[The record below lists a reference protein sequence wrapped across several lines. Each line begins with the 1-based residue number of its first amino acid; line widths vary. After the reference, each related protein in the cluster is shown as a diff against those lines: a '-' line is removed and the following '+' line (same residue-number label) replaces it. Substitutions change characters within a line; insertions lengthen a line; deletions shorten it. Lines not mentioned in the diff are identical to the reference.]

1 MCGIVGYVGYKPVVD
16 ILLDGLEQ
24 LEYRGYDS
32 SGIAV
37 KCADSIKVYKAEGKL
52 VNLREEL
59 APHAYE
65 ISKATLGIGHI
76 RWATHGAPTVVNAH
90 PHTCGCGKLVVVH
103 NGIIENYKELKAELE
118 AKGCQF
124 RSQTDTETVAH
135 LIAMIYGEVKD
146 LTKAVQLA
154 AKKIEGAY
162 ALGIMHNDEPNKL
175 VVTKRNAPLIIGVG
189 ENEYYAASDVPAI
202 IKHTNKAIYL
212 KDNQVATLTPSSLK
226 LEDEFGNEVIPKV
239 EVLPWEP
246 VALSKMG
253 YKHFMLKEIHEQP
266 DVIRNI
272 LIGKLHTS
280 DSPIVLNEVKLTKEH
295 LRKLNRIQIIAC
307 GTSLHAAMVG
317 KYIIEAFCGIPVD
330 VEPSSEYIY
339 RKTVTDEH
347 TLVIGVSQSGETAD
361 TLTAIKQAKAKGSHV
376 LIITNRPD
384 SAMAREADSLIPV
397 SAGIEVSVA
406 ATKSY
411 IAQLTSFYL
420 LALYMAE
427 TKESLPE
434 VELNEIKSEMLILPQ
449 KIEQILAHK
458 ENIQACARKYA
469 NTRDFIYIARG
480 INYPTALEGALK
492 LKEISYIN
500 ATGYPAGELKHG
512 PIAMLDETMPV
523 LSILMQ
529 GKVFEKLLSNS
540 EEAKA
545 RNARMVALTNS
556 SDPKLE
562 DLFDFIIKVPEV
574 HEYLSPIVATIPLQL
589 IAYYIAEFL
598 GKDVDQPRNL
608 AKSVTV
614 E

>member
-1 MCGIVGYVGYKPVVD
+1 MCGIVGYTGKKPVVD

-32 SGIAV
+32 SGIAL
-37 KCADSIKVYKAEGKL
+37 KCSESIKVYKAEGKL
-52 VNLREEL
+52 KNLREEL

-65 ISKATLGIGHI
+65 LTKSTSGIGHI
-76 RWATHGAPTVVNAH
+76 RWATHGSPTVVNAH
-90 PHTCGCGKLVVVH
+90 PHTCNCGRLVIVH
-103 NGIIENYKELKAELE
+103 NGIIENYKELRAELE
-118 AKGCQF
+118 AKGCKF
-124 RSQTDTETVAH
+124 KSQTDTETVAH
-135 LIAMIYGEVKD
+135 LIASIYGEVQD

-154 AKKIEGAY
+154 TKKIEGAY
-162 ALGIMHNDEPNKL
+162 ALCIMHNDEPG
-175 VVTKRNAPLIIGVG
+175 VIVATKRNAPLIVG
-189 ENEYYAASDVPAI
+189 LGDNEFYIASDVPAF
-202 IKHTNKAIYL
+202 IKHTKKAIYL
-212 KDNQVATLTPSSLK
+212 NDNQVATITPDSIRI
-226 LEDEFGNEVIPKV
+226 EDENAVEVLPKV
-239 EVLPWEP
+239 EQLPWEP

-272 LIGKLHTS
+272 LVGKLHTS
-280 DSPIVLNEVKLTKEH
+280 DSPIVLDEVKLTKQT
-295 LRKLNRIQIIAC
+295 LKDLNRIQIIAC
-307 GTSLHAAMVG
+307 GTSLHAAMIG
-317 KYIIEAFCGIPVD
+317 KYIIENFCNIPVD
-330 VEPSSEYIY
+330 VEASSEYIY

-361 TLTAIKQAKAKGSHV
+361 TLTAIKQSKARGSHI

-411 IAQLTSFYL
+411 VAQLTSFYL

-427 TKESLPE
+427 VKGSMAETDLTNLKA
-434 VELNEIKSEMLILPQ
+434 EMMVLPQ

-458 ENIQACARKYA
+458 EEIQKCARKYSG
-469 NTRDFIYIARG
+469 TRDFIYIARG

-523 LSILMQ
+523 LSILMKGQ
-529 GKVFEKLLSNS
+529 VYEKLLSNS

-556 SDPKLE
+556 NDKKLD
-562 DLFDFIIKVPEV
+562 DLFDFIIRVPEV
-574 HEYLSPIVATIPLQL
+574 TELLSPIIAVIPLQL

>member
-37 KCADSIKVYKAEGKL
+37 KCEDSIKVYKAEGKL
-52 VNLREEL
+52 GNLREEL
-59 APHAYE
+59 TPHAYE
-65 ISKATLGIGHI
+65 ISKATMGIGHI

-118 AKGCQF
+118 AKGCKF

-135 LIAMIYGEVKD
+135 LVADIYGQVKD

-162 ALGIMHNDEPNKL
+162 ALCIMHNDEPNKL

-189 ENEYYAASDVPAI
+189 ENEYYVASDVPAI
-202 IKHTNKAIYL
+202 IKHTKKAIYL
-212 KDNQVATLTPSSLK
+212 TDNQVATLTPNSMK
-226 LEDEFGNEVIPKV
+226 LEDENENEVTPKV
-239 EVLPWEP
+239 EILPWEP

-272 LIGKLHTS
+272 LVGKLHTS
-280 DSPIVLNEVKLTKEH
+280 DSPIILNEVKLTRNTLKE
-295 LRKLNRIQIIAC
+295 LNRIQIIAC
-307 GTSLHAAMVG
+307 GTSLHAAMIG
-317 KYIIEAFCGIPVD
+317 KYIIEDFCGIPVD
-330 VEPSSEYIY
+330 VEASSEYIY
-339 RKTVTDEH
+339 RKTVTDTH

-361 TLTAIKQAKAKGSHV
+361 TLTAIKQSKAKGSHI

-427 TKESLPE
+427 IKETMSTADLKT
-434 VELNEIKSEMLILPQ
+434 IKSEMLILPQ

-458 ENIQACARKYA
+458 ENIQTCARKYS

-523 LSILMQ
+523 LSILMK
-529 GKVFEKLLSNS
+529 GKVYEKLLSNS

-545 RNARMVALTNS
+545 RNARMIALTNS
-556 SDPKLE
+556 ADKKLDE
-562 DLFDFIIKVPEV
+562 LFDYIIRVPEV
-574 HEYLSPIVATIPLQL
+574 DELLSPIVAMVPLQL

>member
-37 KCADSIKVYKAEGKL
+37 KCTDSIKVYKAEGKL

-154 AKKIEGAY
+154 TKKIEGAY

-556 SDPKLE
+556 SDLKLE

>member
-1 MCGIVGYVGYKPVVD
+1 MCGIVGYVGNGPVLD

-37 KCADSIKVYKAEGKL
+37 KCTDKINVYKAIGKL
-52 VNLREEL
+52 KNLREEL
-59 APHAYE
+59 SPHAYE
-65 ISKATLGIGHI
+65 IQKATSGIGHI
-76 RWATHGAPTVVNAH
+76 RWATHGAPSVVNAH
-90 PHTCGCGKLVVVH
+90 PHTCNCGRLVVVH
-103 NGIIENYKELKAELE
+103 NGIIENYKELKVKLE
-118 AKGCQF
+118 SKGCVF
-124 RSQTDTETVAH
+124 KSQTDTETVAH
-135 LIAMIYGEVKD
+135 LVAQKYEEYED
-146 LTKAVQLA
+146 LTKAVEA
-154 AKKIEGAY
+154 ATKEIEGAY
-162 ALGIMHNDEPNKL
+162 ALAIMHNDVPDTL
-175 VVTKRNAPLIIGVG
+175 VVTKRNAPLVIGIG
-189 ENEYYAASDVPAI
+189 NGEYYAASDVPAF

-212 KDNQVATLTPSSLK
+212 ADNQIATITSNTLNIQ
-226 LEDEFGNEVIPKV
+226 DGNGNAV
-239 EVLPWEP
+239 EKKIETLPWEP

-272 LIGKLHTS
+272 LVDKLRTS
-280 DSPIVLNEVKLTKEH
+280 ESPVELNEVKLTKET
-295 LRKLNRIQIIAC
+295 LKDLSRIQIIAC
-307 GTSLHAAMVG
+307 GTSLHAAMIG
-317 KYIIEAFCGIPVD
+317 KYLIENFCSIPVD

-339 RKTVTDEH
+339 RKTVTDAH

-361 TLTAIKQAKAKGSHV
+361 TLTAIKQAKEKGSHI
-376 LIITNRPD
+376 LILTNRPD
-384 SAMAREADSLIPV
+384 SAMAREADSLLSV
-397 SAGIEVSVA
+397 NAGIEVSVA

-427 TKESLPE
+427 IKNTMNPE
-434 VELNEIKSEMLILPQ
+434 ELRRLKSEMLILPQ

-458 ENIQACARKYA
+458 EIIQTCARKYSG
-469 NTRDFIYIARG
+469 TRDFIYIARG
-480 INYPTALEGALK
+480 INFPTSLEGALK

-500 ATGYPAGELKHG
+500 ATGYAAGELKHG

-523 LSILMQ
+523 LSILMN
-529 GKVFEKLLSNS
+529 GIVHDKILSNS

-545 RNARMVALTNS
+545 RNARMIALTNS
-556 SDPKLE
+556 KNEKLE
-562 DLFDFIIKVPEV
+562 ELFDYIIKVPDVDEL
-574 HEYLSPIVATIPLQL
+574 LSPILAIVPLQL

>member
-1 MCGIVGYVGYKPVVD
+1 MCGIVGYVGKKPVVD

-37 KCADSIKVYKAEGKL
+37 KCSDSIKVYKAEGKL
-52 VNLREEL
+52 KNLREEL
-59 APHAYE
+59 SSHAYE
-65 ISKATLGIGHI
+65 LSKSTIGIGHI
-76 RWATHGAPTVVNAH
+76 RWATHGAPSIVNAH
-90 PHTCGCGKLVVVH
+90 PHTCNCGKLVVVH
-103 NGIIENYKELKAELE
+103 NGIIENYKELKAMLE
-118 AKGCQF
+118 AKGCEF

-135 LIAMIYGEVKD
+135 LVAQKYAEVKD
-146 LTKAVQLA
+146 LTLAVQEA
-154 AKKIEGAY
+154 VKEIQGAY
-162 ALGIMHNDEPNKL
+162 ALCIMHNDEPDKL
-175 VVTKRNAPLIIGVG
+175 VVTKRNAPLLIGVG
-189 ENEYYAASDVPAI
+189 ENEYYVASDVPAI
-202 IKHTNKAIYL
+202 IKHTKKAIYL
-212 KDNQVATLTPSSLK
+212 ADNQVGTLTPTSIK
-226 LEDEFGNEVIPKV
+226 LEDKDGNEITPKV

-272 LIGKLHTS
+272 LVGKLHTS
-280 DSPIVLNEVKLTKEH
+280 DSPIVLNEVKLTKET
-295 LRKLNRIQIIAC
+295 LKNLNRIQIIAC
-307 GTSLHAAMVG
+307 GTSLHAAMIG
-317 KYIIEAFCGIPVD
+317 KYIIEDFCGVPVD
-330 VEPSSEYIY
+330 VEASSEYIY

-361 TLTAIKQAKAKGSHV
+361 TLTAIKQSKTRGSHI

-411 IAQLTSFYL
+411 IAQLTSIYL

-427 TKESLPE
+427 IKGTMALS
-434 VELNEIKSEMLILPQ
+434 ELKNLKGEMLLLPQ
-449 KIEQILAHK
+449 KIEQILANK

-523 LSILMQ
+523 LSILMK
-529 GKVFEKLLSNS
+529 GTVYEKLLSNS

-545 RNARMVALTNS
+545 RNARMIALTNS
-556 SDPKLE
+556 SDAKLD
-562 DLFDFIIKVPEV
+562 DLFDYIINVPDVIEL
-574 HEYLSPIVATIPLQL
+574 LSPIVAMIPLQL

>member
-1 MCGIVGYVGYKPVVD
+1 MCGIVGYVGNKPVVD
-16 ILLDGLEQ
+16 ILMDGLEQ

-37 KCADSIKVYKAEGKL
+37 MCPEDIKVYKAIGKL
-52 VNLREEL
+52 QNLRDKLRGHEAEFN
-59 APHAYE
+59 
-65 ISKATLGIGHI
+65 SSTMGIGHI
-76 RWATHGAPTVVNAH
+76 RWATHGAPTLLNAH
-90 PHTCGCGKLVVVH
+90 PHTCNCGRLVVVH
-103 NGIIENYKELKAELE
+103 NGIIENYKELRQKLE
-118 AKGCQF
+118 ALGCVF
-124 RSQTDTETVAH
+124 KSQTDTETVAH
-135 LIAMIYGEVKD
+135 LVARKYSECKD
-146 LTKAVQLA
+146 LTEAVRLA
-154 AKKIEGAY
+154 SKEIDGAY
-162 ALGIMHNDEPNKL
+162 ALCVMHNDCKNTL
-175 VVTKRNAPLIIGVG
+175 VITKRNAPLLIGVG
-189 ENEYYAASDVPAI
+189 EKEYFAASDVPAI

-212 KDNQVATLTPSSLK
+212 EDNQIATLTPDSMKIIDS
-226 LEDEFGNEVIPKV
+226 NANSVNPKV

-272 LIGKLHTS
+272 LVGKLHTS
-280 DSPIVLNEVKLTKEH
+280 DSPIVLNEVKLTKET
-295 LRKLNRIQIIAC
+295 LKNLNRIQIIAC
-307 GTSLHAAMVG
+307 GTSLHAAMIG
-317 KYIIEAFCGIPVD
+317 KYIIEGFCNIPVD
-330 VEPSSEYIY
+330 VEASSEYIY
-339 RKTVTDEH
+339 RKTVTDSH

-361 TLTAIKQAKAKGSHV
+361 TLTAIKQSKARGSHI

-384 SAMAREADSLIPV
+384 SAMAREADSLVPV

-427 TKESLPE
+427 IKGTMSETDL
-434 VELNEIKSEMLILPQ
+434 VNIKSDMLLLPQ

-458 ENIQACARKYA
+458 EDIQKCARKYSG
-469 NTRDFIYIARG
+469 TKDFIYIARG
-480 INYPTALEGALK
+480 VNYPTALEGALK

-512 PIAMLDETMPV
+512 PIAMLDDTMPV
-523 LSILMQ
+523 LSILMN
-529 GKVFEKLLSNS
+529 GPVYEKLLSNS

-545 RNARMVALTNS
+545 RNARMIALTNS
-556 SDPKLE
+556 SDPKLD
-562 DLFDFIIKVPEV
+562 DLFDFIIRVPEV
-574 HEYLSPIVATIPLQL
+574 SEVLSPIIAVVPLQL
-589 IAYYIAEFL
+589 VAYYIAEFL

>member
-1 MCGIVGYVGYKPVVD
+1 MCGIVGYVGYKPAVD

-37 KCADSIKVYKAEGKL
+37 KCSDGIKVYKAEGKL
-52 VNLREEL
+52 KNLREEL

-65 ISKATLGIGHI
+65 ISKATVGIGHI

-118 AKGCQF
+118 AKGCVF
-124 RSQTDTETVAH
+124 KSQTDTEIVAH
-135 LIAMIYGEVKD
+135 LVASIYGEVKE
-146 LTKAVQLA
+146 LTKAVQIA
-154 AKKIEGAY
+154 AKKLEGAY
-162 ALGIMHNDEPNKL
+162 ALCIMHNDEPNKI
-175 VVTKRNAPLIIGVG
+175 VATKRNAPLVVAVG
-189 ENEYYAASDVPAI
+189 EKEFYVASDVPAF
-202 IKHTNKAIYL
+202 IKHTKKAIYL
-212 KDNQVATLTPSSLK
+212 ADNQVVTLTPESIK
-226 LEDEFGNEVIPKV
+226 LEDENELEIVPKV
-239 EVLPWEP
+239 EHALSQS

-272 LIGKLHTS
+272 LVGKLHTP
-280 DSPIVLNEVKLTKEH
+280 DSQIVLNEVKLTKET
-295 LRKLNRIQIIAC
+295 LKNLNRIQVVAC
-307 GTSLHAAMVG
+307 GTSLHAAMIG
-317 KYIIEAFCGIPVD
+317 KYVIENFCSIPVD
-330 VEPSSEYIY
+330 VEASSEYIY

-361 TLTAIKQAKAKGSHV
+361 TLTAIKQSKARGSHI

-384 SAMAREADSLIPV
+384 SAMAREADSLLSV
-397 SAGIEVSVA
+397 NAGIEVSVA

-427 TKESLPE
+427 IKGTVPAGELTSL
-434 VELNEIKSEMLILPQ
+434 KSEMLLLPQ

-458 ENIQACARKYA
+458 ENIQACARRYA

-523 LSILMQ
+523 LSVLMN
-529 GKVFEKLLSNS
+529 GSVYEKLLSNS

-545 RNARMVALTNS
+545 RNARMIALTNS
-556 SDPKLE
+556 NDPKLD
-562 DLFDFIIKVPEV
+562 DLFDYIIKVPDVIEL
-574 HEYLSPIVATIPLQL
+574 LSPIIAIVPLQL

>member
-154 AKKIEGAY
+154 TKKIEGAY

-427 TKESLPE
+427 TKESLSE

>member
-37 KCADSIKVYKAEGKL
+37 KCTDSIKVYKAEGKL

-154 AKKIEGAY
+154 TKKIEGAY

-189 ENEYYAASDVPAI
+189 ENEYYAASDVPEI
-202 IKHTNKAIYL
+202 IKHTNRAIYL

-469 NTRDFIYIARG
+469 STRDFIYIARG

>member
-1 MCGIVGYVGYKPVVD
+1 MCGIVGYIGNKPAVD

-37 KCADSIKVYKAEGKL
+37 KCPEEIKVYKAEGKL
-52 VNLREEL
+52 KNLREEL

-65 ISKATLGIGHI
+65 ISKSTLGIGHI

-118 AKGCQF
+118 AKGCKF

-135 LIAMIYGEVKD
+135 LVALIYGEVKD
-146 LTKAVQLA
+146 LTKAVQMATKRL
-154 AKKIEGAY
+154 EGAY
-162 ALGIMHNDEPNKL
+162 ALCIMHNDEPNKL
-175 VVTKRNAPLIIGVG
+175 VATKRNAPLVVGVG
-189 ENEYYAASDVPAI
+189 ENEYYVASDVPAI
-202 IKHTNKAIYL
+202 IKHTNKAIYI
-212 KDNQVATLTPSSLK
+212 KDNQVVTLTPNSLK
-226 LEDEFGNEVIPKV
+226 LEDEFGGEIIPKV

-253 YKHFMLKEIHEQP
+253 FKHFMLKEIHEQP

-280 DSPIVLNEVKLTKEH
+280 DSPIVLDEVKLTKEN
-295 LRKLNRIQIIAC
+295 LRKLNRIQVIAC

-317 KYIIEAFCGIPVD
+317 KYIIESFCGIPVD
-330 VEPSSEYIY
+330 VEASSEYIY

-361 TLTAIKQAKAKGSHV
+361 TLTAIKQAKSKGSHV

-384 SAMAREADSLIPV
+384 STMAREADSLIPV

-427 TKESLPE
+427 IKESMPTKE
-434 VELNEIKSEMLILPQ
+434 LNDIKAEMLVLPQ

-458 ENIQACARKYA
+458 EGIQACARKYA

-529 GKVFEKLLSNS
+529 GSVFEKLLSNS

-556 SDPKLE
+556 SDPKLD
-562 DLFDFIIKVPEV
+562 DLFDSIIKVPEV
-574 HEYLSPIVATIPLQL
+574 HEFLSPIIATIPLQL

>member
-1 MCGIVGYVGYKPVVD
+1 MCGIVGYVGRKPVVD

-32 SGIAV
+32 AGIAI
-37 KCADSIKVYKAEGKL
+37 KTSNSIDVYKAEGKL
-52 VNLREEL
+52 ANLRDVLRPQADNVSEST
-59 APHAYE
+59 
-65 ISKATLGIGHI
+65 IGIGHI
-76 RWATHGAPTVVNAH
+76 RWATHGAPTVLNAH
-90 PHTCGCGKLVVVH
+90 PHTCNCGNLVVVH
-103 NGIIENYKELKAELE
+103 NGIIENYKELRAELE
-118 AKGCQF
+118 VEGCTF
-124 RSQTDTETVAH
+124 RSQTDTETVSH
-135 LIAMIYGEVKD
+135 LVASIYAEVKD

-154 AKKIEGAY
+154 TKKIEGAY
-162 ALGIMHNDEPNKL
+162 ALCIMHNDEPEKL
-175 VVTKRNAPLIIGVG
+175 VVTKRNAPLLIGVG
-189 ENEYYAASDVPAI
+189 EGEFYVASDVPAI
-202 IKHTNKAIYL
+202 IKHTKKAIYL
-212 KDNQVATLTPSSLK
+212 TDNQVATLTPDSLK
-226 LEDEFGNEVIPKV
+226 IENEKEEKIEPKV

-272 LIGKLHTS
+272 LVGKLHTS
-280 DSPIVLNEVKLTKEH
+280 DSPIVLNEVKLNKDTLKN
-295 LRKLNRIQIIAC
+295 LNRIQVIAC
-307 GTSLHAAMVG
+307 GTSLHAAMIG
-317 KYIIEAFCGIPVD
+317 KYIIEDFCGIPVD
-330 VEPSSEYIY
+330 VEASSEYIY

-361 TLTAIKQAKAKGSHV
+361 TLTAIKQSKARGSHI

-384 SAMAREADSLIPV
+384 SAMAREADSLVPV

-427 TKESLPE
+427 VKGTMSQSDLTNLKA
-434 VELNEIKSEMLILPQ
+434 EMLLLPQ

-458 ENIQACARKYA
+458 EDIQACARKYA

-523 LSILMQ
+523 LSVLMK
-529 GKVFEKLLSNS
+529 GTVYEKILSNS

-545 RNARMVALTNS
+545 RNARMIALTNS
-556 SDPKLE
+556 TDSKLD
-562 DLFDFIIKVPEV
+562 DLFEFVLRVPEV
-574 HEYLSPIVATIPLQL
+574 TELLSPIIAMIPLQL

>member
-1 MCGIVGYVGYKPVVD
+1 MCGIVGYVGKNPVLD

-37 KCADSIKVYKAEGKL
+37 KCKDNINVYKAVGKL
-52 VNLREEL
+52 KNLREEL
-59 APHAYE
+59 TPHAYE
-65 ISKATLGIGHI
+65 ISKSTSGIGHI

-90 PHTCGCGKLVVVH
+90 PHTCNCGNLVVVH
-103 NGIIENYKELKAELE
+103 NGIIENYVQLKAKLE
-118 AKGCQF
+118 ARGCVF

-135 LIAMIYGEVKD
+135 LIALKYGETKD
-146 LTKAVQLA
+146 LTKAVALA
-154 AKKIEGAY
+154 TKEVEGAY
-162 ALGIMHNDEPNKL
+162 ALEVMHNDEPDKL
-175 VVTKRNAPLIIGVG
+175 VITKRNAPLIIGIG
-189 ENEYYAASDVPAI
+189 EDGYYAASDIPAF

-212 KDNQVATLTPSSLK
+212 SDNQIATLTPQSLK
-226 LEDEFGNEVIPKV
+226 IQDENGAEITPKI
-239 EVLPWEP
+239 EQLPWEP

-253 YKHFMLKEIHEQP
+253 YKHYMLKEIHEQP

-272 LIGKLHTS
+272 LVGKLHTS
-280 DSPIVLNEVKLTKEH
+280 DSPVKLDEVKLTKEN
-295 LRKLNRIQIIAC
+295 LKDLTRIQVIAC
-307 GTSLHAAMVG
+307 GTSLHAAMIG
-317 KYIIEAFCGIPVD
+317 KYLIEDLCSIPVD
-330 VEPSSEYIY
+330 VEASSEYIY
-339 RKTVTDEH
+339 RKTVTDSK

-361 TLTAIKQAKAKGSHV
+361 TLTAIKQAKEKGSHI

-384 SAMAREADSLIPV
+384 SAMAREADSLLSV
-397 SAGIEVSVA
+397 NAGIEVSVA

-420 LALYMAE
+420 LALYMADIKG
-427 TKESLPE
+427 TTPADVLKKL
-434 VELNEIKSEMLILPQ
+434 KSEMLIWPQ
-449 KIEQILAHK
+449 KIEQILANK
-458 ENIQACARKYA
+458 EHIQKCARKYSS
-469 NTRDFIYIARG
+469 TRDFIYIARG

-512 PIAMLDETMPV
+512 PIAMLDEIMPV
-523 LSILMQ
+523 LSILMK
-529 GKVFEKLLSNS
+529 GSVYEKILSNS
-540 EEAKA
+540 EEARA
-545 RNARMVALTNS
+545 RNAQMIALTNS
-556 SDPKLE
+556 DDSKLE
-562 DLFDFIIKVPEV
+562 NLFDFIIHVPDVDEM
-574 HEYLSPIVATIPLQL
+574 LSPILAIVPLQL

>member
-37 KCADSIKVYKAEGKL
+37 KCTDSIKVYKAEGKL

-135 LIAMIYGEVKD
+135 LVAMIYGEVKD

-154 AKKIEGAY
+154 TKKIEGAY

>member
-1 MCGIVGYVGYKPVVD
+1 MCGIVGYIGNKPAVD

-37 KCADSIKVYKAEGKL
+37 KCPEEIKVYKAEGKL
-52 VNLREEL
+52 KNLREEL

-65 ISKATLGIGHI
+65 ISKSTLGIGHI

-118 AKGCQF
+118 AKGCKF

-135 LIAMIYGEVKD
+135 LVALIYGEVKD
-146 LTKAVQLA
+146 LTKAVQMATKRL
-154 AKKIEGAY
+154 EGAY
-162 ALGIMHNDEPNKL
+162 ALCIMHNDEPNKL
-175 VVTKRNAPLIIGVG
+175 VATKRNAPLVVGVG
-189 ENEYYAASDVPAI
+189 ENEYYVASDVPAI
-202 IKHTNKAIYL
+202 IKHTNKAIYI
-212 KDNQVATLTPSSLK
+212 KDNQVVTLTPNSLK
-226 LEDEFGNEVIPKV
+226 LEDEFGGEIIPKV

-253 YKHFMLKEIHEQP
+253 FKHFMLKEIHEQP

-280 DSPIVLNEVKLTKEH
+280 DSPIVLDEVKLTKEH
-295 LRKLNRIQIIAC
+295 LRKLNRIQVIAC

-317 KYIIEAFCGIPVD
+317 KYIIESFCGIPVD
-330 VEPSSEYIY
+330 VEASSEYIY

-361 TLTAIKQAKAKGSHV
+361 TLTAIKQAKSKGSHV

-384 SAMAREADSLIPV
+384 STMAREADSLIPV

-427 TKESLPE
+427 IKESMPTKE
-434 VELNEIKSEMLILPQ
+434 LNDIKAEMLVLPQ

-458 ENIQACARKYA
+458 EGIQACARKYA

-529 GKVFEKLLSNS
+529 GSVFEKLLSNS

-545 RNARMVALTNS
+545 RNARMVALTNP
-556 SDPKLE
+556 SDPKLD
-562 DLFDFIIKVPEV
+562 DLFDCIIKVPEV
-574 HEYLSPIVATIPLQL
+574 HEFLSPIIATIPLQL

>member
-37 KCADSIKVYKAEGKL
+37 KCEDSIKVYKAEGKL
-52 VNLREEL
+52 GNLREEL
-59 APHAYE
+59 TPHAYE
-65 ISKATLGIGHI
+65 ISKATMGIGHI

-118 AKGCQF
+118 AKGCKF

-135 LIAMIYGEVKD
+135 LVADIYGQVKD

-162 ALGIMHNDEPNKL
+162 ALCIMHNDEPNKL

-189 ENEYYAASDVPAI
+189 ENEYYVASDVPAI
-202 IKHTNKAIYL
+202 IKHTKKAIYL
-212 KDNQVATLTPSSLK
+212 TDNQVATLTPNSMK
-226 LEDEFGNEVIPKV
+226 LEDENENEVTPKV
-239 EVLPWEP
+239 EILPWEP

-272 LIGKLHTS
+272 LVGKLHTS
-280 DSPIVLNEVKLTKEH
+280 DSPIILNEVKLTRNTLKE
-295 LRKLNRIQIIAC
+295 LNRIQIIAC
-307 GTSLHAAMVG
+307 GTSLHAAMIG
-317 KYIIEAFCGIPVD
+317 KYIIEDFCGIPVD
-330 VEPSSEYIY
+330 VEASSEYIY
-339 RKTVTDEH
+339 RKTVTDAH

-361 TLTAIKQAKAKGSHV
+361 TLTAIKQAKVKGSHI

-427 TKESLPE
+427 IKETMSTADLKT
-434 VELNEIKSEMLILPQ
+434 IKSEMLILPQ

-458 ENIQACARKYA
+458 ENIQTCARKYS

-523 LSILMQ
+523 LSILMK
-529 GKVFEKLLSNS
+529 GKVYEKLLSNS

-545 RNARMVALTNS
+545 RNARMIALTDS
-556 SDPKLE
+556 ADKKLDE
-562 DLFDFIIKVPEV
+562 LFDYIIRVPEV
-574 HEYLSPIVATIPLQL
+574 DELLSPIVAMVPLQL

>member
-1 MCGIVGYVGYKPVVD
+1 MCGIVGYVGNKPVAD

-37 KCADSIKVYKAEGKL
+37 KCQDSIKVYKAEGKL
-52 VNLREEL
+52 ANLKEEL

-65 ISKATLGIGHI
+65 ISKATMGIGHI

-90 PHTCGCGKLVVVH
+90 PHTCSCGKLVVVH

-118 AKGCQF
+118 AKGCKF

-135 LIAMIYGEVKD
+135 LIASIYGEVKN
-146 LTKAVQLA
+146 LTKAVQIA
-154 AKKIEGAY
+154 TKRIEGAY
-162 ALGIMHNDEPNKL
+162 ALCIMHNDEPNKL
-175 VVTKRNAPLIIGVG
+175 VVTKRNAPLLIGVG
-189 ENEYYAASDVPAI
+189 ENEYYVASDVPAI
-202 IKHTNKAIYL
+202 IKHTKRAIYL
-212 KDNQVATLTPSSLK
+212 TDNQVATLTPNSLK
-226 LEDEFGNEVIPKV
+226 LEDINETEVSPKI

-272 LIGKLHTS
+272 LVGKLHTS
-280 DSPIVLNEVKLTKEH
+280 DSPIVLDEVKLTRQTLKD
-295 LRKLNRIQIIAC
+295 LNRIQIIAC
-307 GTSLHAAMVG
+307 GTSLHAAMIG
-317 KYIIEAFCGIPVD
+317 KYIIENFCEIPVD
-330 VEPSSEYIY
+330 VEASSEYIY
-339 RKTVTDEH
+339 RKTVTDSH

-361 TLTAIKQAKAKGSHV
+361 TLTAIKQAKAKGSHI

-427 TKESLPE
+427 IKGTMPEADLTKL
-434 VELNEIKSEMLILPQ
+434 KAEMMLLPQ

-458 ENIQACARKYA
+458 ENIQTCARKYS

-523 LSILMQ
+523 LSILMN
-529 GKVFEKLLSNS
+529 GSVYEKLLSNS

-545 RNARMVALTNS
+545 RNARMIALTNS
-556 SDPKLE
+556 SDKKLD
-562 DLFDFIIKVPEV
+562 DLFDYIIHVPDVPEL
-574 HEYLSPIVATIPLQL
+574 LSPIIAMIPLQL